1 MEGLVLSHMHTQQL
15 YYGRM
20 IIVHGLQCV
29 CGLVFYQG
37 FTCIVKLEQRS
48 EITAS

>member
-1 MEGLVLSHMHTQQL
+1 MKGLVHSHMHTHQL
-15 YYGRM
+15 YGRM

-29 CGLVFYQG
+29 CGLVFCQE